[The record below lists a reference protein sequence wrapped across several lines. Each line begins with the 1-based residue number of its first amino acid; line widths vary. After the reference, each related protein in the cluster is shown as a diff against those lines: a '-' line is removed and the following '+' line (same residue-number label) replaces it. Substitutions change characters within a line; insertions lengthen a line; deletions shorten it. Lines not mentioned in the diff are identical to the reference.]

1 MVATSIAYAAG
12 APSGTLRT
20 ASQVALVP
28 TWFLAAYV
36 VVRSACPPATLWLWE
51 RRGWWSVV
59 GGLLLG
65 GVVDLVSLGTD
76 TLWVG
81 LANYL
86 VVWATVHQLGY
97 AWLDG
102 RLAGTG
108 RAGCCWRAWGWWDW
122 SRWWGRGRT
131 PCRWSAST
139 TRS

>member
-1 MVATSIAYAAG
+1 M
-12 APSGTLRT
+12 
-20 ASQVALVP
+20 
-28 TWFLAAYV
+28 
-36 VVRSACPPATLWLWE
+36 
-51 RRGWWSVV
+51 
-59 GGLLLG
+59 LLG

-81 LANYL
+81 FANYL

-108 RAGCCWRAWGWWDW
+108 RRLLLAGR
-122 SRWWGRGRT
+122 RGRWAWWRWCGPGRT
-131 PCRWSAST
+131 RCRWSAST